1 MCVGGKCFGVME
13 NVGNSVEAPL
23 NTPVRV
29 CRFFCDASSIKVG
42 GKVLS
47 KIQRFKFKS
56 LT

>member
-13 NVGNSVEAPL
+13 NVGNLVEAPL

-29 CRFFCDASSIKVG
+29 FRFFCDASSIKVG